1 MLTLTEY
8 VESDHWINKVDE
20 QIVAMTEGYS
30 LSFDQKT
37 CKTVVQ
43 LFDSADKIVVEC
55 SFDNS
60 EMAIALLEEYF
71 ELDEGDQNWNDSYDW
86 VTCSR
91 TVIDEA
97 LESVEK
103 YIQRN
108 ADEYQVRI
116 DYIESDAFFDDLM
129 GVEIFFHSS
138 NNRNDLSSFIKE
150 VSYDMMRTYGAQSY
164 DFDGMSWKIAL

>member
-8 VESDHWINKVDE
+8 VEADHWINEIDE
-20 QIVAMTEGYS
+20 EFIAMTEGYS

-37 CKTVVQ
+37 CKTVVR
-43 LFDSADKIVVEC
+43 LFDAADEMVTEC
-55 SFDNS
+55 SFESS

-71 ELDEGDQNWNDSYDW
+71 DLDEEDQLWNDSYDW
-86 VTCSR
+86 VSSNKK
-91 TVIDEA
+91 IDEA

-129 GVEIFFHSS
+129 GVEIFFNSS

>member
-1 MLTLTEY
+1 MLTLIEY

-20 QIVAMTEGYS
+20 QIVSMTEGYS
-30 LSFDQKT
+30 LSFDQKK

-43 LFDSADKIVVEC
+43 LFDSLDKIIVEC
-55 SFDNS
+55 SFDS
-60 EMAIALLEEYF
+60 AEMAIALLEDYF
-71 ELDEGDQNWNDSYDW
+71 DLDEGDQNWNDSYDW
-86 VTCSR
+86 VLSENK
-91 TVIDEA
+91 IDEA

-116 DYIESDAFFDDLM
+116 DYMDGDAFFDDLM
-129 GVEIFFHSS
+129 GIEIFFHPS
-138 NNRNDLSSFIKE
+138 NNKNDLSSFVKE